1 MSLANG
7 ADCAISTPRPH
18 GGPAGHDLRGAPR
31 WRQPRIG
38 RSTGLELCGL
48 DDHDARSLLETMLPG
63 RLDERVRGFVLSE
76 AGGNPLALRE
86 LHTALTPG
94 DLAGGYGLANA
105 KSLTARIERIYG
117 HRLRELPS
125 QTSTLLLIA
134 AAEPA
139 ARPEWLWAAAQHL
152 GIGVVV
158 ATTKR
163 ARIELRIA
171 YDSFVKVCADA
182 FAQRARRELQATGE
196 TVRARSTKTAVELTT
211 QDSQI
216 ARLAREGYT
225 NSEIAGQL
233 FLSPRTV
240 SGTWAGPS
248 PNSVSPH
255 DANCGTRSST
265 YHGAHRAKA
274 FGAQSDALAGD
285 IDDSALAAK
294 TAAWSAIPLSLY
306 ELCAERSR
314 PPGKQTGSPDAHN
327 WSVFAAYS

>member
-1 MSLANG
+1 
-7 ADCAISTPRPH
+7 
-18 GGPAGHDLRGAPR
+18 
-31 WRQPRIG
+31 
-38 RSTGLELCGL
+38 
-48 DDHDARSLLETMLPG
+48 MLPG

-94 DLAGGYGLANA
+94 ELAGGYGLANA

-134 AAEPA
+134 ASEPA

-152 GIGVVV
+152 GIGVGA
-158 ATTKR
+158 ATTPR

-182 FAQRARRELQATGE
+182 FAQRARRNSRRPSRLAHRRVAPKQGL
-196 TVRARSTKTAVELTT
+196 RQSRCHLTT
-211 QDSQI
+211 RTAERA
-216 ARLAREGYT
+216 ARPTME
-225 NSEIAGQL
+225 
-233 FLSPRTV
+233 P
-240 SGTWAGPS
+240 
-248 PNSVSPH
+248 
-255 DANCGTRSST
+255 
-265 YHGAHRAKA
+265 RAKA
-274 FGAQSDALAGD
+274 VGAQSDALAGD